1 LPAPKPGWRRPW
13 AIATAGAVSLGVIG
27 LAAWLLSSGTA
38 SARDEGFDPRR
49 VAVLYLQ
56 DQTNGRLG
64 YLADG
69 LTETLIDELRRV
81 DALNV
86 LSKDAVS
93 GFRNANVDSVIRG
106 LEPGT
111 IVRGSLS
118 EDGRG
123 VRISVNV
130 WDGNGVERGNGLA
143 FTVADSNEL
152 ALRQAFVD
160 SVGPFLREFVGTEI
174 RARRLESG
182 TTNQR
187 AWTLVQ
193 RAEKDRK
200 NGVTSAARG
209 DTAGAKLLFAS
220 ADSLLQEAE
229 ALDDKWVTPVALRA
243 SLALHA
249 RSIRTP
255 VQAEPFIDKGLEHA
269 ERALALDANDLDATE
284 ARGRLRKARWDLQL
298 DSRAASDRLLEGA
311 REDLKSVTDRD
322 QTRALALVALSSV
335 YAQLKEPTLALLAAD
350 KALTADAYFTGAD
363 VVLLQLFGATYD
375 AEDFAQAKRRCDEG
389 RRRFPNNWRFVS
401 CQILLHASGRVARVS
416 ADSAWK
422 ALATLDALAPANER
436 AFLSRRHQMFVA
448 SILAQNN
455 LADSARR
462 VMLSARAG
470 RDVDPTGRLLTAEA
484 LNRPSLGTAD
494 DTVEAYKLLQQYVLT
509 QPQHGAGFADS
520 RHWWWRGLKADQ
532 SRWNQY
538 LGGR

>member
-1 LPAPKPGWRRPW
+1 
-13 AIATAGAVSLGVIG
+13 
-27 LAAWLLSSGTA
+27 
-38 SARDEGFDPRR
+38 
-49 VAVLYLQ
+49 
-56 DQTNGRLG
+56 
-64 YLADG
+64 
-69 LTETLIDELRRV
+69 
-81 DALNV
+81 
-86 LSKDAVS
+86 
-93 GFRNANVDSVIRG
+93 
-106 LEPGT
+106 
-111 IVRGSLS
+111 
-118 EDGRG
+118 
-123 VRISVNV
+123 
-130 WDGNGVERGNGLA
+130 
-143 FTVADSNEL
+143 
-152 ALRQAFVD
+152 
-160 SVGPFLREFVGTEI
+160 
-174 RARRLESG
+174 
-182 TTNQR
+182 
-187 AWTLVQ
+187 VQ